1 MPSPS
6 GTPRHE
12 RATMATSPQPDH
24 LLDALEA
31 LRYARDV
38 AQGNIDTLRALW
50 SCGAA
55 DEQTVCRRMAQEI
68 DRRDRCERAIRR
80 IEQPREG

>member
-1 MPSPS
+1 
-6 GTPRHE
+6 
-12 RATMATSPQPDH
+12 MATSPRADH

-38 AQGNIDTLRALW
+38 AQANIDTLRALW

-68 DRRDRCERAIRR
+68 DRRDRCERGIRY
-80 IEQPREG
+80 IEGENKCHCAQMNSPQRF